1 MKRGVSILSIL
12 AVVVLIL
19 AACGGTAATPA
30 ATQTPALVGTTPT
43 ATASGSAGSATVSI
57 KNFSF
62 NPATITVKAGD
73 TVTWTNDDSTTHT
86 VTSSAFNSGPLDPGK
101 TFSFTFATAGTFDY
115 ACTIHP
121 NMKGQVVVQ

>member
-1 MKRGVSILSIL
+1 MKRGLLMVSIL
-12 AVVVLIL
+12 AVLVLVM

-30 ATQTPALVGTTPT
+30 ATETPAITGVTPT
-43 ATASGSAGSATVSI
+43 ATAAGSAGAAGVEI

-62 NPATITVKAGD
+62 NPAATTIKVGD
-73 TVTWTNDDSTTHT
+73 TVTWTNNDSTTHT
-86 VTSSAFNSGPLDPGK
+86 VTGSQFNSGPLDPGK

-121 NMKGQVVVQ
+121 NMKGQIVVQ